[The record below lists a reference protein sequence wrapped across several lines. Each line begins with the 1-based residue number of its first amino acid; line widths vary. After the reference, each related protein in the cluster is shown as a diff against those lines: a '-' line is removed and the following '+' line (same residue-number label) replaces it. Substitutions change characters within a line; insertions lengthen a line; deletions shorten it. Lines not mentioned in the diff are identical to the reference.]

1 MRQPPFCNKGRV
13 RRGPPVFQWLHF
25 KDSGSEFCMNSFVF
39 PTLSR
44 LIVALLFHSGSL
56 RCFIFQSG
64 EKSPRSVSTGSH
76 GACRRECRRS
86 VPPECLG
93 KSGVAS
99 TSLFLQPENDS
110 GMNPT
115 FPAARAQAQAQAT
128 VMRIRGVVLRS
139 HFRLAR
145 RVSQPI
151 VARPS

>member
-1 MRQPPFCNKGRV
+1 MCPQGATARA
-13 RRGPPVFQWLHF
+13 
-25 KDSGSEFCMNSFVF
+25 
-39 PTLSR
+39 
-44 LIVALLFHSGSL
+44 VASAG
-56 RCFIFQSG
+56 
-64 EKSPRSVSTGSH
+64 
-76 GACRRECRRS
+76 GACRRS
-86 VPPECLG
+86 ALG